1 MADHEIDRAV
11 ERCRA
16 GEREAFRE
24 IVKRT
29 AVLLRAYVSFF
40 LSEADI
46 VDDVVQDVYVRIHE
60 ELGDYELGTDFLAWV
75 KTKARYA
82 ALAER
87 RRLQRERSAQRRYAS
102 ELMARASARAVEVE
116 EARPLESRLPALKDC
131 LSKLSERVREL
142 VRRRY
147 FLGQELAAVA
157 EACGMKRSA
166 ATVALHRARVSL
178 ARCMEK
184 SGAGA

>member
-46 VDDVVQDVYVRIHE
+46 VDDVVQDVYVRIH
-60 ELGDYELGTDFLAWV
+60 GTDFLAWV